1 MEWLSH
7 RATIGGVALAV
18 NTKTGKLKRTKDKR
32 KSHGAG
38 VNMQLVKAL
47 AHELRIEILGILNE
61 RMASP
66 NELAKELDEGL
77 SQVSYHVK
85 VLKDYECIELVK
97 TEPRRGAVE
106 HYYRA
111 TSRAFLTDRD
121 WHALPASV
129 KPGLSADL
137 LELIFGDAT
146 RALEEGTFDAR
157 DDRHMSRT
165 PLILDEEGWGEV
177 LSSMERTLAEIM
189 RAQKNSASR
198 MAKSGE
204 EGSSATVAMLGFELP
219 EPPSQRQKASKG
231 RAKAKGKAKGR
242 AKAAAS
248 AKGKAKTKR

>member
-1 MEWLSH
+1 MEWLIH
-7 RATIGGVALAV
+7 CATIGGVTLAAKG
-18 NTKTGKLKRTKDKR
+18 KTRPKR
-32 KSHGAG
+32 KGKRKAKSSG

-47 AHELRIEILGILNE
+47 AHELRIEILTILNE

-121 WHALPASV
+121 WRELPGSV

-137 LELIFGDAT
+137 LELIQRDAVT
-146 RALEEGTFDAR
+146 ALEEGSFDAR

-165 PLILDEEGWGEV
+165 PLILDEEGWDEV
-177 LSSMERTLAEIM
+177 LDSLEQALSDVA
-189 RAQKNSASR
+189 RAQKKAATR
-198 MAKSGE
+198 LARSGD
-204 EGSSATVAMLGFELP
+204 EGFSATVAMMGFEMPALP
-219 EPPSQRQKASKG
+219 SKQRRGAKGKGKAKAK
-231 RAKAKGKAKGR
+231 AKAKGKAKAR
-242 AKAAAS
+242 
-248 AKGKAKTKR
+248 R

>member
-1 MEWLSH
+1 MEWLIH
-7 RATIGGVALAV
+7 GATIGGVTLAAKG
-18 NTKTGKLKRTKDKR
+18 KTRPKRTKAKR
-32 KSHGAG
+32 KAKSAG

-47 AHELRIEILGILNE
+47 AHELRIEILTILNE

-121 WHALPASV
+121 WRELPKSV

-137 LELIFGDAT
+137 LELIQRDAVS
-146 RALEEGTFDAR
+146 ALEDGSFDAR

-165 PLILDEEGWGEV
+165 PLILDEEGWDEV
-177 LSSMERTLAEIM
+177 LDGLERALSDVA
-189 RAQKNSASR
+189 RAQKKAATRLARSS
-198 MAKSGE
+198 E
-204 EGSSATVAMLGFELP
+204 EGFSATVAMMAFEMP
-219 EPPSQRQKASKG
+219 ELASKRRSG
-231 RAKAKGKAKGR
+231 AKGKAKGKAKAKAKGKAKAR
-242 AKAAAS
+242 
-248 AKGKAKTKR
+248 R